1 MEIKSRVPGKIV
13 RFEKQVGDSVEVKDV
28 LIVMEAMIYGVALL
42 AFCFLTGN
50 YIGDILGAL
59 LGVKA
64 NVGGVG
70 FAMLLLIIL
79 TNKGIDAGWL
89 DKKGQEGIAFW
100 SAMYIPIV
108 VAMSSIQDVVAALS
122 GGTIAVLGGVLGVAL
137 GFVFIP
143 ILRKFGA

>member
-1 MEIKSRVPGKIV
+1 MI
-13 RFEKQVGDSVEVKDV
+13 
-28 LIVMEAMIYGVALL
+28 IYGVALL
-42 AFCFLTGN
+42 AFCFLTGF

>member
-1 MEIKSRVPGKIV
+1 MAGQFTGSSKRVEAHPKSSNLVVNSVSLSRDLPVFTGFFEIIRVV
-13 RFEKQVGDSVEVKDV
+13 
-28 LIVMEAMIYGVALL
+28 
-42 AFCFLTGN
+42 
-50 YIGDILGAL
+50 
-59 LGVKA
+59 
-64 NVGGVG
+64 
-70 FAMLLLIIL
+70 

>member
-1 MEIKSRVPGKIV
+1 MI
-13 RFEKQVGDSVEVKDV
+13 
-28 LIVMEAMIYGVALL
+28 IYGVALL
-42 AFCFLTGN
+42 AFCFLTVN